1 MTGRYPDGAIEQMPR
16 NQLRALQS
24 ERLQSTVRW
33 AYDRSLFYKNRFD
46 EYGVDPR
53 AIHGVD
59 DLTSLPFTVKG
70 DLREHY
76 PFGML
81 AVPRQQLARVQAS
94 SGTRGKLTV
103 VAYTK
108 RDLDI
113 WAEVCARSL
122 ALAGA
127 RPGDVVQNA
136 YGYGLFTGGLGLH
149 YGAER
154 LGATVIPMSG
164 GNTLRQVTLLRDL
177 GAHVLCC
184 TPSYA
189 LIIAEVL
196 EREGI
201 TTDELALRVGV
212 FGAEPWSEAIRLEV
226 EDRLGIHAVDIY
238 GLSEV
243 IGPGVACECVEARD
257 GLHLME
263 DHFLAEVVNPAT
275 GEVVPD
281 GEYGELVL
289 TTLTKEAMP
298 VIRYRTGDVS
308 AIVDEPCTCGRTH
321 RRMARLRGR
330 IDDMIVLHGVN
341 VYPSEVEATLL
352 GFDEI
357 APFYQIILDRDAGR
371 ETIEVQAEITPQYA
385 EAAIDADMQILAN
398 QITRLLKS
406 RFDLT
411 MRVRLFEPGAL
422 GRMDAGKAIRVVDRR
437 AG

>member
-177 GAHVLCC
+177 GADVLCC

>member
-1 MTGRYPDGAIEQMPR
+1 MTGGYPDGTIEQMPR

-24 ERLQSTVRW
+24 ERLQSIVRW
-33 AYDRSLFYKNRFD
+33 AYDRSLFYKQRFD

-53 AIHGVD
+53 SIQSVD
-59 DLTSLPFTVKG
+59 DLTDLPFTVKG
-70 DLREHY
+70 DFREHY
-76 PFGML
+76 PLGML
-81 AVPRQQLARVQAS
+81 AAPREQLARVQAS

-108 RDLDI
+108 RDVET

-127 RPGDVVQNA
+127 RPGDTVQNA

-177 GAHVLCC
+177 GAQVLCC

-226 EDRLGIHAVDIY
+226 EERLGIHAVDIY

-275 GEVVPD
+275 GEPAPD
-281 GEYGELVL
+281 GEFGELVL

-298 VIRYRTGDVS
+298 VIRYRTGDIS
-308 AIVDEPCTCGRTH
+308 AIVDEPCSCGRTH

-357 APFYQIILDRDAGR
+357 APFYQIVLDRDSGR
-371 ETIEVQAEITPQYA
+371 ETVEVQAEITPQYS
-385 EAAIDADMQILAN
+385 EAAIDADMQILAA

-411 MRVRLFEPGAL
+411 MRVRLLQPGEL
-422 GRMDAGKAIRVVDRR
+422 GRIEAGKAIRVVDRR
-437 AG
+437 TG